1 MTSTPAATIALHEMD
16 GAVRSAARAEL
27 QVVWAFEGQVEL
39 ELDDGTARVAAGHS
53 MVIAPGRCRAWH
65 APRGA
70 RCFVVASSDARHLE
84 RLLPLA
90 GQVRANEP
98 AVGYLLRYLAA
109 QPALTPSAAELLR
122 DSVPAGSEPAP
133 RSNRRAID
141 WPRLLAWVD
150 DHLADPLD
158 VAVLAAQVHLSATQF
173 AARCT
178 AELGISPMALVRRQ
192 RLAAALRLRAI
203 GAPVAMAAA
212 RCGYR
217 SPSALTAA
225 LKRDTLPH

>member
-1 MTSTPAATIALHEMD
+1 MTLTPAATIALHEIA
-16 GAVRSAARAEL
+16 GAAHSAARAEL

-39 ELDDGTARVAAGHS
+39 ELDDGTARVAPGHS

-70 RCFVVASSDARHLE
+70 RCFVVTSSDTRHLE

-109 QPALTPSAAELLR
+109 QPALTPLAAELLL
-122 DSVPAGSEPAP
+122 DSVPAGSESAP
-133 RSNRRAID
+133 RANRRAID

-158 VAVLAAQVHLSATQF
+158 VAALAAQVHLSATQF

-178 AELGISPMALVRRQ
+178 VEFGIAPMALVRRQ
-192 RLAAALRLRAI
+192 RLATALRLRAI
-203 GAPVAMAAA
+203 GVPVARVAA

-225 LKRDTLPH
+225 LKRDTLRH

>member
-1 MTSTPAATIALHEMD
+1 MTPTTPTIALHQVD
-16 GAVRSAARAEL
+16 GVARCLAHAQL

-39 ELDDGTARVAAGHS
+39 ELDDGTARVAPGHS
-53 MVIAPGRCRAWH
+53 MVIAPGRGRAWY

-70 RCFVVASSDARHLE
+70 RCFVVASSDTRHLE

-90 GQVRANEP
+90 GQVRAHEP

-109 QPALTPSAAELLR
+109 QPALSPSAAELLL
-122 DSVPAGSEPAP
+122 DSVPDACAPAP
-133 RSNRRAID
+133 CSGRRHID
-141 WPRLLAWVD
+141 WPRLLNWVD

-158 VAVLAAQVHLSATQF
+158 VAALAAQVHLSATQF

-178 AELGISPMALVRRQ
+178 AELGIAPMALVRRQ

-203 GAPVAMAAA
+203 GVPVAVAGA

-225 LKRDTLPH
+225 LKRDTLPR

>member
-1 MTSTPAATIALHEMD
+1 LLPTAPTIALHQID
-16 GAVRSAARAEL
+16 NAARCLAHAQL

-39 ELDDGTARVAAGHS
+39 ELDDGTARVAPGHS
-53 MVIAPGRCRAWH
+53 MVIAPGRGRAWH

-70 RCFVVASSDARHLE
+70 RCFVVASGDARHLE

-109 QPALTPSAAELLR
+109 QPALSPSAAELLL
-122 DSVPAGSEPAP
+122 DSVPAGNGPAP
-133 RSNRRAID
+133 RSSGRAID
-141 WPRLLAWVD
+141 WPRLLSWID
-150 DHLADPLD
+150 EHLANRLD
-158 VAVLAAQVHLSATQF
+158 VAALAAQVHLSATQF

-178 AELGISPMALVRRQ
+178 AEFGLAPMALVRRQ
-192 RLAAALRLRAI
+192 RLVAALRLRAI
-203 GAPVAMAAA
+203 GVPVAAAA
-212 RCGYR
+212 IRCGYR

-225 LKRDTLPH
+225 LKRDTLAH